1 MLVMM
6 YVRSTILIA
15 FALLCLAPLGGCQ
28 REAVLRG
35 DTFTDAGLPVPG
47 VVDIAGHPLPGVAV
61 SVRGASRQAVTD
73 SRGQYRMNAPPGFL
87 EIDYYKTG
95 YTPAQLQLEIAE
107 PRTVEMTQAVLRP
120 LPDGQGV
127 FFFQSNRYQGL
138 TRAQP
143 RRYLADSGESIFGSK
158 TGSLVVTPPA
168 DIPVIVAFRLP
179 GYDVQLAR
187 LRSIEAKPPEVDA
200 ANEFRVPIWVSDGRV
215 NAHVEPLDEP
225 RGMLLRVVP
234 DEPLAP
240 GMYAVHWGAFE
251 GHVTTESRAFLFEV
265 RDAEASIEAPPQDAA
280 EAPAEPESTDE
291 N

>member
-1 MLVMM
+1 MV
-6 YVRSTILIA
+6 YVRSTVFSVA
-15 FALLCLAPLGGCQ
+15 ALVSLALLGGCQ

-35 DTFTDAGLPVPG
+35 DTYTDAGLPVPG

-61 SVRGASRQAVTD
+61 SVRGAARQAVTD
-73 SRGQYRMNAPPGFL
+73 SRGQYRVNAPPGYI
-87 EIDYYKTG
+87 EIDFYKTG
-95 YTPAQLQLEIAE
+95 YTPGLLQLEIAE

-127 FFFQSNRYQGL
+127 FFFRGNRYQSL

-158 TGSLVVTPPA
+158 TGPLEGVVPG
-168 DIPVIVAFRLP
+168 DIPVMVAFRLP

-187 LRSIEAKPPEVDA
+187 LRSMEAKPPEVDA
-200 ANEFRVPIWVSDGRV
+200 ANEFRVPVWVSAGRV

-234 DEPLAP
+234 DEPLVP
-240 GMYAVHWGAFE
+240 GVYAVHWGAFE
-251 GHVTTESRAFLFEV
+251 GHLTTESRAFLFEV
-265 RDAEASIEAPPQDAA
+265 RDAEASIEAPPQDGT
-280 EAPAEPESTDE
+280 EAPVAPAPKEED
-291 N
+291 